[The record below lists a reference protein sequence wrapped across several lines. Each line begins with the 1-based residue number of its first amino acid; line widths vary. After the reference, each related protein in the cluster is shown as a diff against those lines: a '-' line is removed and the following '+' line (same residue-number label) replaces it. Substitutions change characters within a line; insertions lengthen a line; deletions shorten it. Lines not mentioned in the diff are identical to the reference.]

1 MSGESR
7 LFRKTLAV
15 SSRAKR
21 GIRGVP
27 GGALVN
33 AEHGFLACWLGMT
46 SITRAYTTPMN
57 RRHFLEVAAASAAG
71 LAATR
76 SVPNVSTAAPLQ
88 RIGLE
93 LYSVRKEMAKDFD
106 RTLATVREIGYTDV
120 ELLWSFD
127 NFGKSPAEV
136 KAALQREGLR
146 APSAHIAPITILVG
160 WEKRL
165 ETATLLGHEYLIVPS
180 LTNDTSRTLDEWRE
194 WADKFNAAGAVAR
207 RAGIWLAFH
216 NEPNHMKP
224 IDGRVPYEVFVER
237 TDPAV
242 VRHQL
247 DIGNMALGG
256 ADPMAYLQKYRDRYW
271 SFHFKDVVADRSRDT
286 ELGTGAVDLPRIVAA
301 ISNIG
306 AKPCYVEQ
314 EGSADALASA
324 RRNFA
329 YLRGLK

>member
-1 MSGESR
+1 
-7 LFRKTLAV
+7 
-15 SSRAKR
+15 
-21 GIRGVP
+21 
-27 GGALVN
+27 
-33 AEHGFLACWLGMT
+33 
-46 SITRAYTTPMN
+46 MN
-57 RRHFLEVAAASAAG
+57 RRHFLEVAATSAAG

-76 SVPNVSTAAPLQ
+76 AAPNANVAPPLQ

-106 RTLATVREIGYTDV
+106 RTLATVRQIGYTDV

-165 ETATLLGHEYLIVPS
+165 ETAKLLGHEYLIVPS
-180 LTNDTSRTLDEWRE
+180 LTSDTSRTLDEWRE
-194 WADKFNAAGAVAR
+194 WADKFNVAGAVAR

-216 NEPNHMKP
+216 NEPDHMKP

-237 TDPAV
+237 TDPTV

-247 DIGNMALGG
+247 DVGNMALGG
-256 ADPMAYLQKYRDRYW
+256 ADPMAYLKKYRDRYW
-271 SFHFKDVVADRSRDT
+271 SFHLKDVVADRSRDT
-286 ELGTGAVDLPRIVAA
+286 ELGTGAVDLPRIIAA
-301 ISNIG
+301 VPDIG
-306 AKPCYVEQ
+306 SKPCYVEQ